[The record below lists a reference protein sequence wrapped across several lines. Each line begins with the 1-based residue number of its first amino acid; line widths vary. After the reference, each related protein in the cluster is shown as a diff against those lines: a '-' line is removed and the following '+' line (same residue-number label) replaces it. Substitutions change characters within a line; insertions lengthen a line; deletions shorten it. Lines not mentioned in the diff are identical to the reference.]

1 MNQIGKIDL
10 NTFEQFLLH
19 RLGKPD
25 PRVLVPPLTGVDSAV
40 LKLDTGSVMIVAE
53 DPIFPM
59 PGKDYKDFGWYIVH
73 IGASDVAVMGVKP
86 QYITYT
92 LLMPINT
99 SQEELRQI
107 IDSIHTTAL
116 DLEMTILGGH
126 TGYYPAVTVPTVG
139 GITVFS
145 FAKEGEY
152 ITPKGA
158 QIGDAVIVTKG
169 PAIET
174 VGLLASL
181 YEEELKEKFSS
192 DFVQRCQG
200 YMKKMSVVKDA
211 LTAKAAGG
219 VHAMHDATEG
229 GVLGG
234 LYEVANASGV
244 GMRID
249 ESRFIW
255 TEEIEGICQY
265 FGIDPLQSIAEGTLI
280 LTAETSSASNIL
292 AALKQEGI
300 EASVV
305 GEVVPR
311 KEGQEIKRRD
321 GTVEKL
327 KIPEQDPFWPIF
339 FKDLEKQ

>member
-25 PRVLVPPLTGVDSAV
+25 PHVLVPPLTGVDSAV

-107 IDSIHTTAL
+107 IDSIHNTAL

-181 YEEELKEKFSS
+181 YEEELKEKFSL

-211 LTAKAAGG
+211 LSAKAAGG

-255 TEEIEGICQY
+255 TEEIEGICRY

-280 LTAETSSASNIL
+280 LTAETSSAPNIL
-292 AALKQEGI
+292 AALKREGI

-305 GEVVPR
+305 GEVVPH